1 MKVAYQQRMCN
12 AEMLNKEHIKGKV
25 GELFALLYLLLKGY
39 KPIALNDKTGGIES
53 DLIAVKGQN
62 IIICEVKWRKNQAKA
77 HQAIHPNQRERLK
90 RKLRVL
96 QKTYPD
102 KNLSIHLMLIC
113 PTPPFIEH
121 ITNPF

>member
-12 AEMLNKEHIKGKV
+12 GEMLNKEHIKGRA
-25 GELFALLYLLLKGY
+25 GEFFALLYLLLKGY

-53 DLIAVKGQN
+53 DLIAVKGQSL
-62 IIICEVKWRKNQAKA
+62 IICEVKWLKNQDKA
-77 HQAIHPNQRERLK
+77 HRAIHPTQRVRLN
-90 RKLRVL
+90 RKLRIL
-96 QKTYPD
+96 QKTYPN
-102 KNLSIHLMLIC
+102 KNLSIHLVLIC